1 MDREGFRNRLN
12 QYKKAREENPG
23 LKYWEWMQKYD
34 SAPQPDS
41 IPSQPKPDTP
51 MAGSQQAENRAYRWD
66 NEHYVDPV
74 NTMFDADKYRSWKEP
89 AQKTFGNRVKFT
101 YRDFMK
107 SADVKHMNFLKSI
120 GRLGNTLKGVS
131 IFGEVVQNLFPSEEA
146 EHIEDMRAKMDKQNR
161 QLTGQEPMPIYAEGG
176 EVEPD
181 PLEVLERSK
190 PKFHGIPLAKGNI
203 DGVFSPID
211 VPLVTLPKVWPVV
224 NKWLPNYGPMLG
236 TLVGGDDGLTMNRRV
251 KPLTT
256 KQIDADVKEHYE
268 DIVIPLR
275 PQEDY
280 IKQIYLQNPDN
291 FVYNVYVDN
300 ALPDNR
306 LADFNNATGEVR
318 IKESI
323 LNSPISSQ
331 IQAHEI
337 NGHRSDRSLPR
348 SKEAKATIDKAF
360 NVRKKPLSK
369 ESKLLAEKEAET
381 TRLSYNFY
389 KYMKNNGLLQVKK
402 PMAKTKAYQDYVL
415 NATDDQ
421 IDAMLGNNTVYSRDY
436 KASGI
441 DYDKIRWALAY
452 APEIAAGL
460 IIPQHLLSNDK
471 ESKQWI

>member
-1 MDREGFRNRLN
+1 MDKEGFRNRMK

-23 LKYWEWMQKYD
+23 LKYWEWKNVPKYD
-34 SAPQPDS
+34 
-41 IPSQPKPDTP
+41 
-51 MAGSQQAENRAYRWD
+51 
-66 NEHYVDPV
+66 
-74 NTMFDADKYRSWKEP
+74 
-89 AQKTFGNRVKFT
+89 
-101 YRDFMK
+101 
-107 SADVKHMNFLKSI
+107 
-120 GRLGNTLKGVS
+120 
-131 IFGEVVQNLFPSEEA
+131 
-146 EHIEDMRAKMDKQNR
+146 
-161 QLTGQEPMPIYAEGG
+161 EGG

-190 PKFHGIPLAKGNI
+190 PKFHGIPISKGNI

-211 VPLVTLPKVWPVV
+211 VPLATLPKVWPVV
-224 NKWLPNYGPMLG
+224 NKWLPNYGQMLG
-236 TLVGGDDGLTMNRRV
+236 TLVGGDDGLTVNRKA

-291 FVYNVYVDN
+291 FAYNVYADN

-306 LADFNNATGEVR
+306 LADFNNTTGEVR

-348 SKEAKATIDKAF
+348 SNEAKATIDEAF
-360 NVRKKPLSK
+360 NVRKEPLSK

-389 KYMKNNGLLQVKK
+389 KYMKDNGLLQIKK

-421 IDAMLGNNTVYSRDY
+421 IDAMLGNSTVYSRDY

-460 IIPQHLLSNDK
+460 IIPQHLLNGNK
-471 ESKQWI
+471 EEKQWT

>member
-1 MDREGFRNRLN
+1 MDREGFRDRMK
-12 QYKKAREENPG
+12 QYKKAREESPG
-23 LKYWEWMQKYD
+23 LKYWEWKDIPKYD
-34 SAPQPDS
+34 
-41 IPSQPKPDTP
+41 
-51 MAGSQQAENRAYRWD
+51 
-66 NEHYVDPV
+66 
-74 NTMFDADKYRSWKEP
+74 
-89 AQKTFGNRVKFT
+89 
-101 YRDFMK
+101 
-107 SADVKHMNFLKSI
+107 
-120 GRLGNTLKGVS
+120 
-131 IFGEVVQNLFPSEEA
+131 
-146 EHIEDMRAKMDKQNR
+146 
-161 QLTGQEPMPIYAEGG
+161 EGG

-181 PLEVLERSK
+181 PLEILERSK

-211 VPLVTLPKVWPVV
+211 VPLATLPKVWPVV
-224 NKWLPNYGPMLG
+224 NKWLPNYGQMLG
-236 TLVGGDDGLTMNRRV
+236 ALVGGDDGLTVNRKI

-268 DIVIPLR
+268 DIVVPLR

-291 FVYNVYVDN
+291 FAYNVYADN

-348 SKEAKATIDKAF
+348 SKEARAIIDKAF

-389 KYMKNNGLLQVKK
+389 KHMKDNGLLQIKK
-402 PMAKTKAYQDYVL
+402 PMTKTKAYQDYVL

-421 IDAMLGNNTVYSRDY
+421 IDEMLGNSTVYSRDY

-441 DYDKIRWALAY
+441 DYDNIRWALAY

-460 IIPQHLLSNDK
+460 IIPQHLLSNDE